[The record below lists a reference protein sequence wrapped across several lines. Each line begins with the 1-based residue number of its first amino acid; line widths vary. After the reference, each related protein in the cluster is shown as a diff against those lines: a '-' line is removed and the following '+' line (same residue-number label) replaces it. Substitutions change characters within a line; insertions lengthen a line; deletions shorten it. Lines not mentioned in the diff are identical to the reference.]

1 MAMIQ
6 ADSGAR
12 EPMSSADV
20 NHDPSGRALLGTL
33 SIVIVLYESAEVI
46 AGCLAT
52 LPPEAEVI
60 LVDNASSDGGAERGA
75 RARPDAVVISS
86 ERNLGFGGGCNLGWH
101 AASRPYL
108 AFVNPDVRLNP
119 KTLVIMLGRL
129 REAGGGM
136 VGPAMLDES
145 GVSRSCK
152 RRPSAILDAL
162 GLLPSAARWAPPGA
176 DGRMSGTAGVHRHG
190 GQVATVEGACFAI
203 RRDDLERIGGFDED
217 FFLYY
222 EEESL
227 ALRLE
232 RSGAGAIYE
241 PAATAE
247 HLGGTSTREIGALAT
262 YHFHRSRAIFYRKRD
277 GELRGR
283 LTTLALMIAVLIAL
297 PVSVLNR
304 VLGRHGERSAQIQLQ
319 MLRGLVDGARTP
331 LSRGVDY

>member
-1 MAMIQ
+1 LNA
-6 ADSGAR
+6 
-12 EPMSSADV
+12 
-20 NHDPSGRALLGTL
+20 NTL
-33 SIVIVLYESAEVI
+33 A
-46 AGCLAT
+46 
-52 LPPEAEVI
+52 
-60 LVDNASSDGGAERGA
+60 
-75 RARPDAVVISS
+75 
-86 ERNLGFGGGCNLGWH
+86 
-101 AASRPYL
+101 
-108 AFVNPDVRLNP
+108 
-119 KTLVIMLGRL
+119 IMLGRL

-136 VGPAMLDES
+136 VGPAMLDEA

-176 DGRMSGTAGVHRHG
+176 DGRLSGPGRVPAHG
-190 GQVATVEGACFAI
+190 GPVDTVEGACFVI
-203 RRDDLERIGGFDED
+203 GRGDLERIGGFDED

-283 LTTLALMIAVLIAL
+283 LTTLLLIVAILTAL
-297 PVSVLNR
+297 PASVLNR
-304 VLGRHGERSAQIQLQ
+304 VLGRHGERSAQIQLE
-319 MLRGLVDGARTP
+319 MLRGLVAGARTP
-331 LSRGVDY
+331 LSRGLHTRSLPLSFRRRDR